1 MLDKKKRAEIN
12 KAIDLFEELIWL
24 IDSKKNVR
32 LKEVPSN
39 LRVLLD
45 SPQPSNVSQKFK
57 SSNPNIHFLIGTL
70 PRLFKDEGLFPNN
83 ISIANFAEEILNINV
98 TRPEKRSKYELIG
111 LIVCETDNL
120 SDDQLIEL
128 VRALSRITGDGDG
141 LLKLKEKKSQSN
153 FSWNE
158 AIKSLTEMSNE

>member
-1 MLDKKKRAEIN
+1 MLDKKKRTEIN
-12 KAIDLFEELIWL
+12 RAIDLFEELIWL
-24 IDSKKNVR
+24 IDSKKNIR
-32 LKEVPSN
+32 LKEVPGN
-39 LRVLLD
+39 LRTLLD
-45 SPQPSNVSQKFK
+45 SPESNNVSQKYK

-83 ISIANFAEEILNINV
+83 SSIANFAEEILNINV

-128 VRALSRITGDGDG
+128 VKALSRITGDGDS
-141 LLKLKEKKSQSN
+141 LTKLKEKKNKDN

-158 AIKSLTEMSNE
+158 AIKSLTEMNNE